1 MPENIW
7 ATDIYDQSSLRGQV
21 FNRIQED
28 IINGRYEPGDSL
40 VEMKLAEELGV
51 SRTPIREAIR
61 QLELEGLVTYIPNK
75 GVYVTGI
82 SEQDIKDIY
91 KIRSLVEGLAV
102 KWAIERIEAHQLKEL
117 EEIVEL
123 MEYYTEK
130 GDMEQVTKLDTQF
143 HDVIYDACKSRVLK
157 NTLRNLLRYIR
168 KARLTSLRVPRRAYQ
183 ALAEHKQ
190 ILEAFKSHEPEKGE
204 RLMIQHISQASLNLY
219 KNREDLEEFVPN
231 P

>member
-21 FNRIQED
+21 FNIIQED